1 MRRSKEGRRR
11 RGQLIFW
18 SGVLVATA
26 VLTAVVLLGANRP
39 PDPELLP
46 AGRTPIDGFGS
57 VAYRVQGGPGVPGEE
72 ATERCALLAA
82 TSEQHQRG
90 LMGRTDLG
98 GYDGMLFRF
107 DADTTTSFYMKDTL
121 IPLSIAWFDAD
132 GLFVS
137 ATDMEPCPDRV
148 GCPTYGAAAP
158 YRYALEVA
166 KGGLPA
172 LGIGPGAQLV
182 VGADGCR

>member
-1 MRRSKEGRRR
+1 MRERSGRR
-11 RGQLIFW
+11 GPLIFW

-26 VLTAVVLLGANRP
+26 VLTTVVLVGANRP
-39 PDPELLP
+39 ADPELLP
-46 AGRTPIDGFGS
+46 GDLPGGRTPVRGFGS
-57 VAYRVQGGPGVPGEE
+57 IAYRIRGGTDGPGGD
-72 ATERCALLAA
+72 ATERCALLAE
-82 TSEQHQRG
+82 TSKQHERG

-107 DADTTTSFYMKDTL
+107 SADTTTSFYMKDTL
-121 IPLSIAWFDAD
+121 IPLSIAWFGAD
-132 GLFVS
+132 GFFVS
-137 ATDMEPCPDRV
+137 ATDMEPCPDKV

-158 YRYALEVA
+158 YRYALEVV

-182 VGADGCR
+182 VGGGCG

>member
-1 MRRSKEGRRR
+1 MRGARDGSGR

-18 SGVLVATA
+18 SGALVVIA
-26 VLTAVVLLGANRP
+26 VLATVVLLGANRP
-39 PDPELLP
+39 ADPKLP
-46 AGRTPIDGFGS
+46 ATDRTRADGFGS
-57 VAYRVQGGPGVPGEE
+57 VSYRIRGGPGGPGGE
-72 ATERCALLAA
+72 ATERCAMLAE
-82 TSEQHQRG
+82 TPEQHQRG

-107 DADTTTSFYMKDTL
+107 SADTRTSFYMKDTL
-121 IPLSIAWFDAD
+121 LPLSIAWFDAD
-132 GLFVS
+132 GFFVS
-137 ATDMEPCPDRV
+137 ATDMEPCPDDV
-148 GCPTYGAAAP
+148 GCPTYGATAP

-182 VGADGCR
+182 VGGACA

>member
-1 MRRSKEGRRR
+1 MRRSQDGRRR

-26 VLTAVVLLGANRP
+26 VLTTVVLLGANRP
-39 PDPELLP
+39 ADPKLLSEE
-46 AGRTPIDGFGS
+46 RSRVSGFGS
-57 VAYRVQGGPGVPGEE
+57 IAYRIQGGPDGPAGD
-72 ATERCALLAA
+72 ATERCALLAE

-90 LMGRTDLG
+90 LMGRTDLA
-98 GYDGMLFRF
+98 GYEGMLFRF
-107 DADTTTSFYMKDTL
+107 SDDTSTAFYMKDTL
-121 IPLSIAWFDAD
+121 IPLSIAWFNAD
-132 GLFVS
+132 GFFVS
-137 ATDMEPCPDRV
+137 AADMEPCPDDV

-166 KGGLPA
+166 KGGLPD

-182 VGADGCR
+182 PGGGCG